1 MKHLE
6 HTPETYLYSHYNM
19 CNIPIY
25 FCNVDIQHLQH
36 ISKISETLK
45 TYYCNMRFQHSICLL
60 LGRMEAR
67 WHGARRRRGARCREV
82 AQRSSVWSSAATWT
96 SVRAG
101 AGGRSMAATGGTSPG
116 RGTWRERGWRDRGR
130 GPSRSRDAQ
139 RAERA
144 GDTGK
149 AARATYTGSTGFFI
163 RFRPLSP
170 SGRGRG
176 MTRMCTSV
184 RGAVPVRP
192 RTRWRRNDAASSRRT
207 PRAQK

>member
-60 LGRMEAR
+60 LGRMEAH

-149 AARATYTGSTGFFI
+149 GGAGDLYGIDRFLYPVPASLSLRAWAWHDTHVYVRARRCACATENKMAPKRCGKQ
-163 RFRPLSP
+163 P
-170 SGRGRG
+170 
-176 MTRMCTSV
+176 
-184 RGAVPVRP
+184 
-192 RTRWRRNDAASSRRT
+192 
-207 PRAQK
+207 